1 MAYFQQ
7 KVYKVVIFLYFE
19 ETNTIDAT
27 QKFQLTWHLLKQS
40 RTAYNLFQI
49 FLHKVADSLIKQK
62 IRGVSLVIY
71 WLLSNE

>member
-27 QKFQLTWHLLKQS
+27 QKFQLTWHLLKTEQNSIQS
-40 RTAYNLFQI
+40 VSNI
-49 FLHKVADSLIKQK
+49 FA
-62 IRGVSLVIY
+62 
-71 WLLSNE
+71 